1 MSLSHKNVQMSVSL
15 QLSVKLTTPKMETVN
30 VLISELET
38 KVSEELDKIAENN
51 SDERTHDSV
60 DTIRLSLSSRLTE
73 IRLMVSDKVRLRQ
86 VLVNPRNRINMLDQ
100 KILVLLN
107 GVVKHPNTVRAKG
120 MFTVTYNQGHTLNIA
135 LQNPLAIKTRDNC
148 FLLALLAACNQFAQL
163 KIKAAVIFS
172 PSQKIKSVVESLVL
186 WKTQSFLTEYG
197 SVRPDSQILS
207 MIHDTI
213 TNNALELSVIQ
224 PVPPMLTALYDSL
237 LEVSKTMIAEELR
250 L

>member
-1 MSLSHKNVQMSVSL
+1 M
-15 QLSVKLTTPKMETVN
+15 
-30 VLISELET
+30 
-38 KVSEELDKIAENN
+38 
-51 SDERTHDSV
+51 
-60 DTIRLSLSSRLTE
+60 
-73 IRLMVSDKVRLRQ
+73 
-86 VLVNPRNRINMLDQ
+86 
-100 KILVLLN
+100 
-107 GVVKHPNTVRAKG
+107 
-120 MFTVTYNQGHTLNIA
+120 
-135 LQNPLAIKTRDNC
+135 
-148 FLLALLAACNQFAQL
+148 ALLAARNQFAQL